1 MARSDSAAGRVV
13 TFGTGKLTTEADADS
28 TKVQT
33 VYGVLDPTEDGS
45 SSLGATGP
53 FEAVS
58 NDRDLLVVRTVS
70 ASPVLA
76 ADGRYYYAMTGAAI
90 DWAVKKG
97 WYMDLP
103 ISGQRV
109 VYPVQNLLG
118 DYVLVQTMVPAAAA
132 AECSVSYGSGV
143 NYILMANT
151 GMPST
156 DPIYD
161 VNNDGKIDAS
171 DQDTNGDGKVDGSD
185 AAYGGYKTNADGRDE
200 VIVTDSSGGGA
211 SDPNKSCLAGFV
223 LTWVGDTGSTGQWLC
238 LKKPSGGVGG
248 SKVIIDRVWRQ
259 IVNPPMPSS

>member
-1 MARSDSAAGRVV
+1 MLFRS
-13 TFGTGKLTTEADADS
+13 
-28 TKVQT
+28 
-33 VYGVLDPTEDGS
+33 
-45 SSLGATGP
+45 GP

-58 NDRDLLVVRTVS
+58 NDRDLLVVRAVS
-70 ASPVLA
+70 ATPVLA
-76 ADGRYYYAMTGAAI
+76 ADGRYYFAMTGAAI
-90 DWAVKKG
+90 DWNSKRG

-109 VYPVQNLLG
+109 LYPAQNPIG

-143 NYILMANT
+143 NYLLMANT

-156 DPIYD
+156 DPTYD
-161 VNNDGKIDAS
+161 TNNDGKIDS
-171 DQDTNGDGKVDGSD
+171 KDLDTNNDGKVDAND
-185 AAYGGYKTNADGRDE
+185 AIYGGYKTNADGRDE

-211 SDPNKSCLAGFV
+211 SDPNKTCQPGFV
-223 LTWVGDTGSTGQWLC
+223 LTWVGDTTSTGQWLC
-238 LKKPSGGVGG
+238 LKKSSGGVGG